1 MLLLFNMSSLFSETL
16 QTFRIS
22 HFERSESS
30 IARSSSEE
38 SERNNEVGISTYT
51 RNSQV
56 WVIHCIPQTCDL
68 LVEMSPESSGN
79 VSKIKSKLSAETQ
92 HHLANHQ
99 LRWQAM
105 ACYSQCDCGLEGFL
119 SCSLWLG
126 EQLMDIAERC
136 IWLHYLRLWTD
147 FLFPYRVER
156 KLKRAKLDILWYFL
170 LLSNAVVLFFF
181 AKFPL

>member
-30 IARSSSEE
+30 NAHSSSEE

-56 WVIHCIPQTCDL
+56 WVIHCIPRTCDL

-79 VSKIKSKLSAETQ
+79 ISKVKSKLSAETQ
-92 HHLANHQ
+92 HHLSKHQ

-105 ACYSQCDCGLEGFL
+105 ACYSQCDYGLEGFL
-119 SCSLWLG
+119 SCRLWLG

-136 IWLHYLRLWTD
+136 IWLHFLSLWTD
-147 FLFPYRVER
+147 SLLGYRVKR
-156 KLKRAKLDILWYFL
+156 KLKRAKPDILWYFL

-181 AKFPL
+181 AKFPF

>member
-30 IARSSSEE
+30 NARSSSEE
-38 SERNNEVGISTYT
+38 SERNNEVGMSTYT

-56 WVIHCIPQTCDL
+56 WVIHWIPQTFDL

-79 VSKIKSKLSAETQ
+79 VSKMKSKLSAETQ
-92 HHLANHQ
+92 HHLENHQ

-105 ACYSQCDCGLEGFL
+105 AGYWVFTVWLWLGGILIV
-119 SCSLWLG
+119 SLWLG
-126 EQLMDIAERC
+126 EQLVDIAGRC

-147 FLFPYRVER
+147 FLFPYRVKR

-170 LLSNAVVLFFF
+170 LLSNSAVLVFFC
-181 AKFPL
+181 